1 MRRTYTPE
9 QKQDALELYRE
20 YGGREAEKRAGI
32 SRKTISKWASLA
44 GIPST
49 ASKKMEAANR
59 AKRAIDESR
68 LHDLAADMFDDIE
81 HLRSRLRE
89 KTVEFRGQQAK
100 RVEYEEPP
108 ADAVKN
114 LVIAMAT
121 LTDKLLLLTGKATGR
136 QEVGFAGE
144 LAKMSNEELI
154 EHGRQSLRKL
164 ELIQGGGREK

>member
-1 MRRTYTPE
+1 MKRTYTSE
-9 QKQDALELYRE
+9 QKQQALEFYRE
-20 YGGREAEKRAGI
+20 HGGREAESRTGI
-32 SRKTISKWASLA
+32 PRKTISKWASLA

-49 ASKKMEAANR
+49 APQKMEAANR

-100 RVEYEEPP
+100 RVEYDEPP
-108 ADAVKN
+108 ADAIKN
-114 LVIAMAT
+114 LVIAIAT
-121 LTDKLLLLTGKATGR
+121 LTDKLLLLTSKATDR

-144 LAKMSNEELI
+144 LMKIKNMSDEEL
-154 EHGRQSLRKL
+154 EKRA
-164 ELIQGGGREK
+164 REILSRRENS